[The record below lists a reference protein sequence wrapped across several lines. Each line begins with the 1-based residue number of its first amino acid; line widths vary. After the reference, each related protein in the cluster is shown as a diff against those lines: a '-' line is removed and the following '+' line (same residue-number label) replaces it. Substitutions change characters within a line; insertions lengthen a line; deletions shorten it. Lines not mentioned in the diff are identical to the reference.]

1 MTNAGAQHT
10 VASPQRRRRR
20 IAVLWHARDRA
31 RQLDRYVITRFADY
45 WREDGHEVRFVFGPS
60 GFVPADIALLHVDL
74 SVVPEPYLELAARYP
89 VCLNGRVRDIR
100 HSAFS
105 RQMVR
110 PGDGYEGAVIVKS
123 DLNHGGLPERTLEGP
138 LRRAWRR
145 LRRGF
150 PSRDSDSLSCGTPLE
165 YRVYQHCCDVPPA
178 CFQRPDLM
186 VERFLPEREDGLYH
200 VRTYQFLGD
209 RWTCAR
215 LSSSEPVVNDHTE
228 IRSEPVEPHPD
239 IERLRQALGFDYGKF
254 DYVLHAGEPVLL
266 DTNKTTNV
274 SAVVT
279 PELEVMRRHRAMGL
293 YSYFA

>member
-1 MTNAGAQHT
+1 VTRAESQHT
-10 VASPQRRRRR
+10 AAKGQRRR
-20 IAVLWHARDRA
+20 IAILWHARDRT
-31 RQLDRYVITRFADY
+31 RRLDRYVITRFADY
-45 WREDGHEVRFVFGPS
+45 WREGGHEVRFVFGP
-60 GFVPADIALLHVDL
+60 GQFVPADIAVLHVDL

-89 VCLNGRVRDIR
+89 VGINGRVRDIR

-105 RQMVR
+105 RQIVH

-138 LRRAWRR
+138 LGRAWRR

-150 PSRDSDSLSCGTPLE
+150 ISPDSDSLRCGTPLE
-165 YRVYQHCCDVPPA
+165 YRVYQHRRDAPPA
-178 CFQRPDLM
+178 CFQRTDLV

-215 LSSSEPVVNDHTE
+215 LSSPEPIVNDHTE
-228 IRSEPVEPHPD
+228 TRSEPVEPHPD
-239 IERLRQALGFDYGKF
+239 IARLRHTLGFDYGKF
-254 DYVLHAGEPVLL
+254 DYVMHAGEPVLL
-266 DTNKTTNV
+266 DANKTTNV

-279 PELEVMRRHRAMGL
+279 PELEAMRRHRAMGL
-293 YSYFA
+293 YSYF